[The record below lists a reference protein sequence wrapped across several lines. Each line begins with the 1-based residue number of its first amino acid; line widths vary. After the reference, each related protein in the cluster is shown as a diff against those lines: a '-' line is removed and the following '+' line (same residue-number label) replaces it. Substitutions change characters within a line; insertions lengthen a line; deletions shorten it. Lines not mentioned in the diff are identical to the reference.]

1 MLSLDASNPIPSAE
15 LVDVVT
21 VACITLLC
29 SGFFG
34 GHWNAPS
41 ALPIRPVV
49 VFVVRS
55 QNLPVMFGAK
65 HQRIYWLHSRLWS
78 FSRCVSKSSSLVWKR
93 WRYTNANNVRG
104 SRVAGHRIQ
113 CRRRKLNL
121 FRRYRNSATC
131 CRSNLDDH

>member
-1 MLSLDASNPIPSAE
+1 MPAYKALLSDASNPIPSVE

-55 QNLPVMFGAK
+55 QNLPVMFGQTSQARLALFSITGGLVLK
-65 HQRIYWLHSRLWS
+65 TQTELSQATTLCKELALLITERQPLTQEPHSMRAHLMLCIQGLRCNQRR
-78 FSRCVSKSSSLVWKR
+78 FKP
-93 WRYTNANNVRG
+93 
-104 SRVAGHRIQ
+104 
-113 CRRRKLNL
+113 
-121 FRRYRNSATC
+121 
-131 CRSNLDDH
+131 